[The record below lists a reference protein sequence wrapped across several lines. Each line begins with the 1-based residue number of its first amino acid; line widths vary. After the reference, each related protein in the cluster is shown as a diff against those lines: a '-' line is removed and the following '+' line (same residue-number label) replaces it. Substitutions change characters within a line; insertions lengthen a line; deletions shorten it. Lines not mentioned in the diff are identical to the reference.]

1 MTASE
6 PRSIVERFLE
16 LGAVGRI
23 DDALELTSPDLV
35 WTNIGSTRFSG
46 AFEGRERVVEGL
58 LGPLFGSL
66 EGGIDSTVEAVVA
79 DGEHVVVF
87 SSGRARTRDGRPYD
101 NRYAQHFE
109 VRDGLIAA
117 VTEYMD
123 TALIDATFGPA
134 D

>member
-1 MTASE
+1 MTTTT

-16 LGAVGRI
+16 LGAIGEI
-23 DDALELTSPDLV
+23 DQALALTSPDLS

-46 AFEGRERVVEGL
+46 AFEGRQRVLESL
-58 LGPLFGSL
+58 LGPLFSQL
-66 EGGIDSTVEAVVA
+66 EGGIESTVEAVVA
-79 DGEHVVVF
+79 EGEHVVVF
-87 SSGRARTRDGRPYD
+87 SRGRARTVDGRPYD
-101 NRYAQHFE
+101 NRYAQHFR
-109 VRDGLIAA
+109 VRDGVIAA